1 LWQHIFK
8 DWRNMNVLEHLDV
21 AYEGKRQMKAACCG
35 VSRGVDRAG

>member
-1 LWQHIFK
+1 MWQHIFK